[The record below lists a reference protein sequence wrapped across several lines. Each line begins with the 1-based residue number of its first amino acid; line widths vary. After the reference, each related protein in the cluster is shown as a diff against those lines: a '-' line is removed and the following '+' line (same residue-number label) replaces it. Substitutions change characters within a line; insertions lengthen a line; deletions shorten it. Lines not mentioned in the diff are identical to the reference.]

1 MSSTTTPLHPP
12 TREHL
17 DMWIGTDLFLVEDM
31 LHRAPTK
38 DEFVELLYA
47 SVCGAD
53 QAGLRA
59 IIGRWPPASAAPNP
73 EPAADPSYAQGF
85 LTCHGMDFYAGETPW
100 LFAGIATH
108 LLLNLMF
115 EDGGEDRVRGLLR
128 SWKAV
133 GANTTIVIGLHASP
147 WKDANGYRLD
157 PTQHPDYF
165 DKLGRM
171 FDLHADEGMRCMFRV
186 FADLQYMPQGF
197 DARGHFQRCCEV
209 MRGRWN
215 VFATKGNESNVNGW
229 REDDYQFPDMHGVL
243 TSQGSQGEENNPHV
257 PYLDFCEFE
266 VTRGRKRLY
275 DNGAGMRQLFDGD
288 FQGPATQRPTLS
300 IEPTAFN
307 DVSPDHVGDTRE
319 TDWKVALAMA
329 ANIGAN
335 CAGGGL
341 TMSKPMECKPMTA
354 GDEQIAQQWFRGL
367 RAGYVR

>member
-1 MSSTTTPLHPP
+1 MPMPTPTPVPVPDPP
-12 TREHL
+12 V
-17 DMWIGTDLFLVEDM
+17 VEPD
-31 LHRAPTK
+31 
-38 DEFVELLYA
+38 
-47 SVCGAD
+47 
-53 QAGLRA
+53 
-59 IIGRWPPASAAPNP
+59 PPPP
-73 EPAADPSYAQGF
+73 DPSFAQGP
-85 LTCHGMDFYAGETPW
+85 LTCHGMDFYCGPTPW
-100 LFAGIATH
+100 VFAGIAAH
-108 LLLNLMF
+108 LMLNEVVAGRDIRWM
-115 EDGGEDRVRGLLR
+115 LR
-128 SWKAV
+128 AWKAL
-133 GANTTIVIGLHASP
+133 GANTTIVIGLHASD
-147 WKDANGYRLD
+147 WKNANGYRLD
-157 PTQHPDYF
+157 PTQIPAFYDNLGTLF
-165 DKLGRM
+165 DV
-171 FDLHADEGMRCMFRV
+171 HAEEGMRCMFRV
-186 FADLQYMPQGF
+186 FADLQYMPSSF
-197 DARGHFQRCCEV
+197 DHRAHFRKCCDV

-229 REDDYQFPDMHGVL
+229 REDDYDFGDMQGVL

-329 ANIGAN
+329 VNIGAN

-354 GDEQIAQQWFRGL
+354 GDELIARNWFRGL
-367 RAGYVR
+367 KAGFCR